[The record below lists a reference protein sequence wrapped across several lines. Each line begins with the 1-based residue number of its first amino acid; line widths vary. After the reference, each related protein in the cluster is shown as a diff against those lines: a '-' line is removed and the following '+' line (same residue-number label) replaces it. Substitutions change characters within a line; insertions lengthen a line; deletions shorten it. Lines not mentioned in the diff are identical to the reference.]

1 MKMSVGGRLGK
12 GGLYETNSEERELIS
27 ESPEKSL
34 TTEAQRAR
42 RKKKVEVR
50 RSFLCELP

>member
-1 MKMSVGGRLGK
+1 MPLSMEGGIFCFAIVSRLK
-12 GGLYETNSEERELIS
+12 
-27 ESPEKSL
+27 KSL

-50 RSFLCELP
+50 RFFPCELP

>member
-1 MKMSVGGRLGK
+1 MASVPK
-12 GGLYETNSEERELIS
+12 INV

-42 RKKKVEVR
+42 RKKKVEVQ